1 MINVFYFEDD
11 EWRSLELKAD
21 GSTNDGLLEIIE
33 RPRRPGSPVLFLE
46 HPGNLYLLALH
57 STSSII
63 YDRLT
68 DDRLSERQKY
78 EQVGRIIDSFC
89 GTSSARLHL
98 TNSFDLALSELRLL
112 ELEAE
117 VSRSQEELR
126 ALHKSKPRK

>member
-1 MINVFYFEDD
+1 MINIYWFEDD
-11 EWRSLELKAD
+11 EWMSLELKAD
-21 GSTNDGLLEIIE
+21 GSTNDAFLAVIE
-33 RPRRPGSPVLFLE
+33 RPIRPASPLLFVE
-46 HPGNLYLLALH
+46 HPVNLYLL
-57 STSSII
+57 SIYSSSKML
-63 YDRLT
+63 YDCLI
-68 DDRLSERQKY
+68 DDHLGERQKL
-78 EQVGRIIDSFC
+78 EQIGKLIDTFC